1 VKLISA
7 TKKNLFVGCK
17 VYKNKTCYYVYKI
30 NETTVW
36 AGLAEADEVL
46 SSVKKKLFKFTEK
59 MKNID
64 AKKLN
69 YVDLMVDEEDAKRT
83 SVAVPGEPTE
93 KKFLKDCCER
103 EINDWKKLLTK
114 KTGAWKN
121 IFMCKLCE
129 KQINPVKVE
138 GDNVMFSADYL
149 MFWYNLITHKY
160 VFFRDLGATKK
171 K

>member
-7 TKKNLFVGCK
+7 TKKNIFVGCK

-83 SVAVPGEPTE
+83 SVAVPGE
-93 KKFLKDCCER
+93 
-103 EINDWKKLLTK
+103 EISKGLL
-114 KTGAWKN
+114 
-121 IFMCKLCE
+121 
-129 KQINPVKVE
+129 
-138 GDNVMFSADYL
+138 
-149 MFWYNLITHKY
+149 
-160 VFFRDLGATKK
+160 
-171 K
+171 